1 MTNQPVDARLATLY
15 VVAISM
21 PHGGTRHEDIRRVR
35 LRYADAPGSFEASM
49 PEVAGWIRQRRADVR
64 LACGGRELR
73 VDVPA
78 GNPRHLRAIS
88 NGSWTDD
95 LLDLPHS

>member
-1 MTNQPVDARLATLY
+1 MSDTPSDARGAPLY
-15 VVAISM
+15 VIAISM

-35 LRYADAPGSFEASM
+35 LCRAGAPGSFEASM
-49 PEVAGWIRQRRADVR
+49 PEVAGWIRQRQADVR
-64 LACGGRELR
+64 LTRDGRELQ
-73 VDVPA
+73 VEVPA